1 MHTLCINSGSIARVH
16 KQSVLANMTM
26 KPSDFD
32 AADYLLNESDIE
44 VYLTVA
50 TEDDDSELLTA
61 ALGDIVRARRRIQAD
76 VTARQNHEA

>member
-1 MHTLCINSGSIARVH
+1 
-16 KQSVLANMTM
+16 MTM

-50 TEDDDSELLTA
+50 MEDDDSELLAA

-76 VTARQNHEA
+76 VTARRNHEA